1 MFGMYRK
8 KSHTVI
14 QQILFLKLNIT
25 FKQVPLAMPA
35 ATQPKLYEEFVRN
48 NEMLDQIMKCL
59 EAYLETK
66 RVAFPRFFFLSNDEL
81 LEILAQVFV
90 AFLLLLSEIF

>member
-1 MFGMYRK
+1 MLTTLYNFCIVYTIQNSFIHFMYFVK
-8 KSHTVI
+8 
-14 QQILFLKLNIT
+14 
-25 FKQVPLAMPA
+25 VPLAMPA

-81 LEILAQVFV
+81 LEILAQVYTSV
-90 AFLLLLSEIF
+90 IS

>member
-1 MFGMYRK
+1 
-8 KSHTVI
+8 
-14 QQILFLKLNIT
+14 
-25 FKQVPLAMPA
+25 MPA
-35 ATQPKLYEEFVRN
+35 ATQPNLYEEFVRN

-81 LEILAQVFV
+81 LEILAQVYTKNVFCIIFYR
-90 AFLLLLSEIF
+90 AFELIMTV